1 MLGTWVVSV
10 ADRLTARVCLRREPA
25 LREARQWFLVE
36 FNPESFAE
44 LAAMA
49 GGPPQ
54 AA

>member
-10 ADRLTARVCLRREPA
+10 ADRLTARVCLRREPV
-25 LREARQWFLVE
+25 LREARQWFLAE